1 MGQMALSG
9 SMKPISQ
16 TVRGVVTGAVRRGP
30 SYLAYLAHGVA
41 WPRASYQ
48 LSWGPRAPAIAQGVF
63 AAVSEWS
70 SETVSRETLESARL
84 LAPAGGQPAG
94 GVGIKEVETL
104 MDAAHRL
111 GITGLDRGFKT
122 LIRAADG
129 SLRFEDLSGARRYPA
144 GTVRFLASR
153 DRDRIAFNSRFGT
166 DLMTEQK
173 ARQAIAAHQAAVS
186 KVHRHYAPIDF
197 GGGLTLGQIASTDS
211 GTGRWD
217 FFNADV
223 VAPLVHRKRVLDLG
237 SNNGSLPLMMARAGA
252 AKVLGIEGTA
262 AVADFA
268 RLNARILAWRDIRDY
283 DLQIRT
289 GDMRLFLSENLGSFD
304 VVTAFCSLYHL
315 PEADMAAVIRKAA
328 SMGAVLILQANDA
341 IDDLPAK
348 RGDLSRLMR
357 ENGYPSVTIYSPPGF
372 MRPLLVGTSTPL
384 HLGGGEAGR

>member
-1 MGQMALSG
+1 
-9 SMKPISQ
+9 
-16 TVRGVVTGAVRRGP
+16 
-30 SYLAYLAHGVA
+30 
-41 WPRASYQ
+41 
-48 LSWGPRAPAIAQGVF
+48 
-63 AAVSEWS
+63 
-70 SETVSRETLESARL
+70 
-84 LAPAGGQPAG
+84 
-94 GVGIKEVETL
+94 
-104 MDAAHRL
+104 
-111 GITGLDRGFKT
+111 
-122 LIRAADG
+122 
-129 SLRFEDLSGARRYPA
+129 
-144 GTVRFLASR
+144 
-153 DRDRIAFNSRFGT
+153 
-166 DLMTEQK
+166 
-173 ARQAIAAHQAAVS
+173 
-186 KVHRHYAPIDF
+186 
-197 GGGLTLGQIASTDS
+197 
-211 GTGRWD
+211 
-217 FFNADV
+217 
-223 VAPLVHRKRVLDLG
+223 
-237 SNNGSLPLMMARAGA
+237 MMARAGA